1 MKDKRAA
8 QRHLAT
14 VDPLMAALI
23 RRVGPCRMVQ
33 NTGRE
38 PFETLLRAIAHQQ
51 LHGRAAAA
59 ILARFEA
66 LYPGE
71 GFPTPEEVLATEVAT
86 LRSCGWSGGK
96 IAAIQDLCVK
106 TVEGIVPSRRAAAR
120 MSDAAL
126 IERLTAVRG
135 IGRWTVEMLLMFSLG
150 RPDILPVD
158 DFGVREGFRL
168 LHGLDAQPKP
178 RALALAGEIWSPYR
192 SFAAWYLWRA
202 AEAGKDVTYTA
213 G

>member
-1 MKDKRAA
+1 MG
-8 QRHLAT
+8 
-14 VDPLMAALI
+14 ALI
-23 RRVGPCRMVQ
+23 RRVGPCRLTV
-33 NTGRE
+33 TKDRE
-38 PFETLLRAIAHQQ
+38 PFESLLRAIAHQQ

-59 ILARFEA
+59 ILARFEE
-66 LYPGE
+66 LFPGE
-71 GFPTPEEVLATEVAT
+71 GFPSPAQVLATDTAT
-86 LRSCGWSGGK
+86 LRACGWSAGK

-120 MSDAAL
+120 MSDAVL

-135 IGRWTVEMLLMFSLG
+135 IGRWTVEMLLMHSLG

-158 DFGVREGFRL
+158 DFGVREGYRR
-168 LHGLDAQPKP
+168 LHGLEVQPKP

-192 SFAAWYLWRA
+192 STAAWYLWRA
-202 AEAGKDVTYTA
+202 AEAGKDVVYTA

>member
-1 MKDKRAA
+1 MG
-8 QRHLAT
+8 
-14 VDPLMAALI
+14 ALI
-23 RRVGPCRMVQ
+23 RQVGRCRLTV
-33 NTGRE
+33 TRDRE
-38 PFETLLRAIAHQQ
+38 PFESLLRAIAHQQ

-66 LYPGE
+66 LYPGA
-71 GFPTPEEVLATEVAT
+71 GFPTPEQVLATDTAT
-86 LRSCGWSGGK
+86 LRACGWSAGK

-120 MSDAAL
+120 MSDAVL

-135 IGRWTVEMLLMFSLG
+135 IGRWTVEMLLMHSLG

-158 DFGVREGFRL
+158 DFGVREGYRR
-168 LHGLDAQPKP
+168 LHGLAAQPKP

-192 SFAAWYLWRA
+192 STAAWYLWRA
-202 AEAGKDVTYTA
+202 AEAGKDVVYTA

>member
-1 MKDKRAA
+1 
-8 QRHLAT
+8 
-14 VDPLMAALI
+14 MAGLI
-23 RRVGPCRMVQ
+23 RHVGRCRLTV
-33 NTGRE
+33 TKDRE
-38 PFETLLRAIAHQQ
+38 PFESLLRAIAHQQ

-59 ILARFEA
+59 ILGRFEA
-66 LYPGE
+66 LYPGDA
-71 GFPTPEEVLATEVAT
+71 FPSPDQVLATDIAM

-120 MSDAAL
+120 MSDAVL

-135 IGRWTVEMLLMFSLG
+135 IGRWTVEMLLMHSLG

-168 LHGLDAQPKP
+168 LHGLAVQPKP
-178 RALALAGEIWSPYR
+178 RALALAGAIWSPYR
-192 SFAAWYLWRA
+192 STAAWYLWRA